1 MSRKIINT
9 DKAPAAIGP
18 YSQGVVADNILYTS
32 MQISLD
38 PLTGDLIGKTANE
51 QIKQCME
58 NINNIIIAA
67 GSNLND
73 VVKTTVYLTD
83 INLSNDIN
91 KIYSNYFSDNPPARE
106 MIEVSA
112 LPKGALIAIEA
123 IAQINKS

>member
-1 MSRKIINT
+1 MSRKIIST

-51 QIKQCME
+51 QLKQCLE
-58 NINNIIIAA
+58 NMNNIIIAA

-83 INLSNDIN
+83 MNQSNDIN
-91 KIYSNYFSDNPPARE
+91 KIYSQYFSDNPPARQ
-106 MIEVSA
+106 MIEVSE
-112 LPKGALIAIEA
+112 LPKGALIAIDA
-123 IAQINKS
+123 IAQINN

>member
-38 PLTGDLIGKTANE
+38 PLTGNLIGNTANE
-51 QIKQCME
+51 QLKQCLE
-58 NINNIIIAA
+58 NMNNIIIAA

-83 INLSNDIN
+83 MNQSNHIN
-91 KIYSNYFSDNPPARE
+91 KIYSHYFSDNPPARQ
-106 MIEVSA
+106 MIEVSE
-112 LPKGALIAIEA
+112 LPKGALIAIDA
-123 IAQINKS
+123 IAQINNS

>member
-51 QIKQCME
+51 QLKQCLE
-58 NINNIIIAA
+58 NMNNIIIAA

-83 INLSNDIN
+83 MNQSNNIN
-91 KIYSNYFSDNPPARE
+91 KIYSHYFSDNPPARQ
-106 MIEVSA
+106 MIEVSE
-112 LPKGALIAIEA
+112 LPKGALIAIDA
-123 IAQINKS
+123 IAQINNS

>member
-38 PLTGDLIGKTANE
+38 PLTGNLIGNTANE
-51 QIKQCME
+51 QLKQCME
-58 NINNIIIAA
+58 NMNNIIIAA

-83 INLSNDIN
+83 MNQSNDIN
-91 KIYSNYFSDNPPARE
+91 KIYSHYFSDNPPARQ
-106 MIEVSA
+106 MIEVSD
-112 LPKGALIAIEA
+112 LPKGALIAIDA
-123 IAQINKS
+123 IAQINNS